1 MTNICCKLISLCLN
15 RHIRLTLY
23 SCQNKIFLNNI
34 YVLFCLFLLNC
45 FYQFPL
51 QLLYVCFIVSF
62 FSLLSS
68 NYIKVTN
75 TTPIFINCIV
85 VLLLL
90 HLHLQSDLSFGFYQQ
105 LYMHTNYY
113 FLSHETPLYLDELLH
128 FALLHLVLLP
138 SVVRFFLVKSLF
150 FIFGNFF

>member
-45 FYQFPL
+45 FISSPL
-51 QLLYVCFIVSF
+51 QLLYVLFYSF
-62 FSLLSS
+62 FFSAYYLL

-85 VLLLL
+85 VSFLLL
-90 HLHLQSDLSFGFYQQ
+90 HLHLQSDLSFW
-105 LYMHTNYY
+105 
-113 FLSHETPLYLDELLH
+113 
-128 FALLHLVLLP
+128 
-138 SVVRFFLVKSLF
+138 F
-150 FIFGNFF
+150 FINSYTCIPIIIFIP